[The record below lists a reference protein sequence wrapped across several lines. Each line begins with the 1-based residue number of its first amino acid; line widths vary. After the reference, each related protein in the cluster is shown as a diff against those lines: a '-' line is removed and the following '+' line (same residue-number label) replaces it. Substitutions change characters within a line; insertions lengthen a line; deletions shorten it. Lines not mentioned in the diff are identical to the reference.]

1 MSLRFARAN
10 LALWHVLQEKI
21 KLIFQLKLIQLNLI
35 SIKLITE
42 RKNSR

>member
-21 KLIFQLKLIQLNLI
+21 KLIFQGIPFDY
-35 SIKLITE
+35 
-42 RKNSR
+42 RKEKS